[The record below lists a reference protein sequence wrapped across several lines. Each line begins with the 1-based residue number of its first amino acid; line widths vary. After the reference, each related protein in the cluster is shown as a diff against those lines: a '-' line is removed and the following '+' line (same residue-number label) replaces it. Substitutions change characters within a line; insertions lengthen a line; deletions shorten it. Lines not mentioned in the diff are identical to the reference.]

1 MKWLPKNYHFHKSHL
16 TTNDSGECTLMAT
29 LGEDGLVLIW
39 DLKYYEMNNNR
50 GDNTPYNL
58 RPAMRIEINKMDCKS
73 NFFLK
78 ILKSIL
84 NFNISLFSVK

>member
-1 MKWLPKNYHFHKSHL
+1 MKWLPKNYNFHKSHL
-16 TTNDSGECTLMAT
+16 TSNESGECTLLAT

-58 RPAMRIEINKMDCKS
+58 RPVMRIEINKMDCKS
-73 NFFLK
+73 NYIIKNIVLNFLK
-78 ILKSIL
+78 IFLSNK
-84 NFNISLFSVK
+84 